1 MLSALFVM
9 DMSQACECDSNNIII
24 NELLSYVHHYL
35 DKASNEAIAK
45 MCLKYFTEDDIRE
58 AKVRLWN
65 AVNLTQNLKRNNT
78 PGNPAKKKDISDIII
93 AMRDLDGQND
103 VMFVARDLSKLPRVG
118 PEECE
123 LTSVLE
129 RIVSLES
136 AVRSLQDVTS
146 QHTVELMG
154 VAERSKRPS
163 FADVAAAPVLSIA
176 GGTRSVAEAG
186 RGSQRDGSV
195 GDPSG
200 RDGRSRQGAMTGR
213 GSERD
218 GTVRNPSGRR
228 SSQPSSQDA
237 AGRGSERD
245 GSVRDPSG
253 VPRRASTLHNSLAG
267 RGSERD
273 GSVRD
278 PSGPEEEAEFTLQR
292 DARRREIRRQRRD
305 KTRAEAQFGT
315 KKHDT
320 FKGVPQGVDL
330 FVFRCT
336 QQMDNV
342 SLKNYM
348 KDEGGVS
355 PLHVRKLSKEGN
367 RTAYFHV
374 CIKETDKDIV
384 MSNDFWPENVGYRPY
399 ERRTW
404 QSSPSSAVT
413 TPTTN
418 NHYG

>member
-1 MLSALFVM
+1 M

-163 FADVAAAPVLSIA
+163 FADVAAAAPVLSIA
-176 GGTRSVAEAG
+176 GGTRSAAEAG

-200 RDGRSRQGAMTGR
+200 RDGPRSQGAVTGR

-218 GTVRNPSGRR
+218 DSVRNPSGPRR
-228 SSQPSSQDA
+228 APRRHAAGRGSQRDGSVGDPSGLRQPASLAQHSV

-245 GSVRDPSG
+245 D
-253 VPRRASTLHNSLAG
+253 
-267 RGSERD
+267 
-273 GSVRD
+273 SVRD
-278 PSGPEEEAEFTLQR
+278 PSGPDDAEFTLQR
-292 DARRREIRRQRRD
+292 EARRREIRRQRRE
-305 KTRAEAQFGT
+305 KSRAEAQFGT

-336 QQMDNV
+336 EQMDND
-342 SLKNYM
+342 SLKSYM
-348 KDEGGVS
+348 QTEGGVS
-355 PLHVRKLSKEGN
+355 PLLVRKLSKEGN
-367 RTAYFHV
+367 RSAYFHV
-374 CIKETDKDIV
+374 CIKECDKDTV
-384 MSNDFWPENVGYRPY
+384 MSNDFWPINVGYRPY
-399 ERRTW
+399 ERRSW
-404 QSSPSSAVT
+404 QSGSLSAVT
-413 TPTTN
+413 TPTN
-418 NHYG
+418 SNQ